1 MSDSREDV
9 GAAPH
14 AALGVVGE
22 VTSDAPFAD
31 VSTAGA
37 PTAEAPTA
45 EAPTAGAPT
54 AEAPFVEAP
63 GGPKRTAK
71 GPRAVRGPG
80 TGLVASLA
88 LVVLLVVVIGWTRC

>member
-9 GAAPH
+9 GAAPQD
-14 AALGVVGE
+14 ALGVAGE
-22 VTSDAPFAD
+22 VTSDAPFAH

-37 PTAEAPTA
+37 PTAEAQTA
-45 EAPTAGAPT
+45 EAQT
-54 AEAPFVEAP
+54 AEAAFVEAP

-88 LVVLLVVVIGWTRC
+88 LVVLLVVVIAWTRC

>member
-14 AALGVVGE
+14 AALGVAGE
-22 VTSDAPFAD
+22 VTNDAPFAD
-31 VSTAGA
+31 VSTGA
-37 PTAEAPTA
+37 A
-45 EAPTAGAPT
+45 T

-80 TGLVASLA
+80 TGLIASLA